1 MPEEPAERGEFA
13 EGRSKKRALCGN
25 QTTSGSF
32 CGVAGDVTGNDEDM
46 AVAGSDASDLMVVC
60 PNVMCDGIV
69 PLSEAAHGSGVFSC
83 PRCGEVF
90 RLGSDADMNGVV
102 DLRLTDLD
110 RPGARPP
117 VR

>member
-1 MPEEPAERGEFA
+1 MPTDAA
-13 EGRSKKRALCGN
+13 
-25 QTTSGSF
+25 
-32 CGVAGDVTGNDEDM
+32 GNDQDM
-46 AVAGSDASDLMVVC
+46 AVAGGELSVVC

-69 PLSEAAHGSGVFSC
+69 ALTSEAAHGTGVFSC
-83 PRCGEVF
+83 PRCGEAF
-90 RLGSDADMNGVV
+90 RLGSDADTTV

>member
-1 MPEEPAERGEFA
+1 M
-13 EGRSKKRALCGN
+13 
-25 QTTSGSF
+25 
-32 CGVAGDVTGNDEDM
+32 AGDIAGNDEDVG
-46 AVAGSDASDLMVVC
+46 VASTDLSVVC

-69 PLSEAAHGSGVFSC
+69 PLTDAAHGTGVFSC
-83 PRCGEVF
+83 PRCAEVF

-117 VR
+117 AR